1 MDIGYR
7 ITDIK
12 KAKYQKYH
20 DVIKSIE
27 VTFNNSN
34 IVLGVPLANDN
45 MDYVDLMKQVDA
57 GELTIEDAD

>member
-7 ITDIK
+7 LTDIK
-12 KAKYQKYH
+12 SANYEKYH
-20 DVIKSIE
+20 GVVKSIR

-34 IVLGVPLANDN
+34 TVLGVPLANDN
-45 MDYVDLMKQVDA
+45 MDYVDLMKKVDA

>member
-7 ITDIK
+7 LKDIK
-12 KAKYQKYH
+12 KAKYEKYH
-20 DVIKSIE
+20 GVVKSIR

-34 IVLGVPLANDN
+34 TVLGVPINTDND
-45 MDYVDLMKQVDA
+45 DYVDLIKQVDA

>member
-1 MDIGYR
+1 MDIGYKL
-7 ITDIK
+7 TDIK
-12 KAKYQKYH
+12 SVKYEKFRG
-20 DVIKSIE
+20 VVGSIR
-27 VTFNNSN
+27 VKFNNSN

>member
-7 ITDIK
+7 LKDIK
-12 KAKYQKYH
+12 KSKYEKYH
-20 DVIKSIE
+20 GVVKSIR

-34 IVLGVPLANDN
+34 TVLGVPLANDN

>member
-7 ITDIK
+7 LKDIK
-12 KAKYQKYH
+12 KEKYEKYH
-20 DVIKSIE
+20 GVVKSIR

-34 IVLGVPLANDN
+34 TVLGVPLANDN